1 MGAVKREIQSD
12 KDAHQVLETFASIL
26 TNIGE
31 LKILDKNE
39 LKLLGRMKFG
49 LQSVPIKIRIRKEGN
64 TTSVQILAWSD
75 DIWSHAAKNSISRI
89 MEFYKDP
96 LKKIKEEDITGLKPF
111 YIGLIVSSFF
121 LVLKW
126 TTNLIESYNLWN
138 YAIIFGAVVITYFII
153 SRIRF
158 NQL

>member
-1 MGAVKREIQSD
+1 MGAVKKEIQTD
-12 KDAHQVLETFASIL
+12 KDAHQVLDIFASIL
-26 TNIGE
+26 TKIGE
-31 LKILDKNE
+31 LKNLNKDE

-49 LQSVPIKIRIRKEGN
+49 LQSVPIKIKIKKEGN
-64 TTSVQILAWSD
+64 TTSIQILAWSD
-75 DIWSHAAKNSISRI
+75 DIWSHAAKDSISRI
-89 MEFYKDP
+89 MEFYKESF
-96 LKKIKEEDITGLKPF
+96 KKIKDEDVIGLKPF
-111 YIGLIVSSFF
+111 YLGLIITAFYW
-121 LVLKW
+121 LLKL